1 MSEKPIFDADLV
13 RAYPRSNKKI
23 SLQVHPYRLQ
33 QDKHIS
39 EEGQTLFI
47 SPHGIE
53 FHSPKEY
60 PDGMLLKVHLELP
73 DYWKRKKSF
82 VEYNRID
89 VPDSLSML
97 VRVIKTE
104 PAPKGKK
111 KTVLVQ
117 TVNIEEIDET
127 VLKLFLEERK
137 S

>member
-1 MSEKPIFDADLV
+1 MSEKPIFDSELV

-23 SLQVHPYRLQ
+23 SLQIHPYRLLQ
-33 QDKHIS
+33 EKSIID
-39 EEGQTLFI
+39 EGHTLFI

-53 FHSPKEY
+53 FHSPQEY

-73 DYWKRKKSF
+73 DYWKRKRQF

-89 VPDSLSML
+89 VPSSLKML
-97 VRVIKTE
+97 VRVVKTE
-104 PAPKGKK
+104 SAAKGKK

-127 VLKLFLEERK
+127 VLKLFLEEKK